1 MPRARRLVRGSVP
14 RLHFV
19 TPDVVE
25 RTVDR
30 VCVAGIL
37 NARERSV
44 FDAFALEKRRR
55 DRVAGRLAVKRAM
68 PAVVARE
75 FNVSLAH
82 ANGTAIAAVARTT
95 VDGSI
100 AVDNEPLM
108 PLSLDVV
115 CRVMSVREIAALAV
129 GERAPDPLAVWT
141 VKEAGFKAA
150 RNVNVALRE
159 VEVTTMRSL
168 APTVRVEP

>member
-1 MPRARRLVRGSVP
+1 MPRARRLVRGSFP

-30 VCVAGIL
+30 VGVAGIL

-55 DRVAGRLAVKRAM
+55 DRVTGRLAAKRAM
-68 PAVVARE
+68 QAAVARE

-82 ANGTAIAAVARTT
+82 TNGTAIAAVARTT
-95 VDGSI
+95 ADGSI
-100 AVDNEPLM
+100 GVDIEPLM
-108 PLSLDVV
+108 PLSLDV
-115 CRVMSVREIAALAV
+115 CRAMSVGEIAALAV
-129 GERAPDPLAVWT
+129 GESAPDPLAVWT

-159 VEVTTMRSL
+159 VEVTTMGSL